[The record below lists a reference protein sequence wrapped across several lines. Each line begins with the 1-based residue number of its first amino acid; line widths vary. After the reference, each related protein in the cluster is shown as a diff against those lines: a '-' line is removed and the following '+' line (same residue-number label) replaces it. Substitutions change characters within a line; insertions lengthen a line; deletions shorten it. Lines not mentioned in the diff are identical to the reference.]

1 MNTFWLH
8 RDQIYEQGLSL
19 GFHVFSV
26 GHLLWLIAL
35 ALFCWLT
42 ARFYCSRDEKGRDN
56 MRKVCGLVIV
66 LLEYLKVIVLGL
78 FGVHMAEFVPLH
90 LCSAAGL
97 GVLVYALWPRMNWL
111 GQVFAYAF
119 VPAALL
125 AVIFP
130 STTMYPWWNFYC
142 LHTFVIHGLIL
153 AFFVWLF
160 VSGEVVP
167 NYKGL
172 WQGALFM
179 ILFSIPIYFL
189 DGAFG
194 VNYKL
199 HVYRHALGRRGPG
212 EAVGHCRPAVRA
224 SCLRA
229 GLRPDHGARPASF
242 LWHLCPARKAPG
254 PPAGRF
260 KPISIRSRSCR

>member
-1 MNTFWLH
+1 MNYISKPAYASNGKCLPDCRKRLKKRNQYCILFSFFGLPRFSDRAVAADRTGVLFMNTFWLH

-42 ARFYCSRDEKGRDN
+42 ARFYCSLDEKGRDN

-153 AFFVWLF
+153 AFFVCSSACART
-160 VSGEVVP
+160 SGS
-167 NYKGL
+167 
-172 WQGALFM
+172 W
-179 ILFSIPIYFL
+179 
-189 DGAFG
+189 
-194 VNYKL
+194 
-199 HVYRHALGRRGPG
+199 
-212 EAVGHCRPAVRA
+212 
-224 SCLRA
+224 
-229 GLRPDHGARPASF
+229 
-242 LWHLCPARKAPG
+242 
-254 PPAGRF
+254 
-260 KPISIRSRSCR
+260 RSCGIWSFRSTGVLPSCWSSA